1 MYDSTLDLFTNNETT
16 DDREHMIDTIGETYW
31 DAMNNC
37 VNDGREFDAISVYEE
52 WVVDGIDP
60 QDGGVEFIFAPDLT
74 RESNWN
80 YENPT

>member
-1 MYDSTLDLFTNNETT
+1 MHDSTLDLFTNNEAT
-16 DDREHMIDTIGETYW
+16 DDREHMIDTMAETYW

-60 QDGGVEFIFAPDLT
+60 QDGGTEFIFVPDFT
-74 RESNWN
+74 RETE
-80 YENPT
+80 EN